1 MFSNVP
7 YSIMGLFLPNVYFTI
22 TLLLIELF
30 IKAQNKFNNQVN
42 VSLAILKSAVQDNKG
57 LRK

>member
-1 MFSNVP
+1 
-7 YSIMGLFLPNVYFTI
+7 MGLFLPNVYFTI